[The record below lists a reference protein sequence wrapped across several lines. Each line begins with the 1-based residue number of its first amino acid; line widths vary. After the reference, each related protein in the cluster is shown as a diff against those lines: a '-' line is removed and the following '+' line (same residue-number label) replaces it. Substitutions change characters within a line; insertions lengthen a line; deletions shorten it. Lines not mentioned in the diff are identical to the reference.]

1 MPRSILILGAGI
13 AGLCSALA
21 LSGKGHTITLIEK
34 DPPPP
39 EGGADVAFADWK
51 HAGVGHLRHSHAFL
65 ARLRTLIKAS
75 HPALL
80 DALAAAGCRELKFAD
95 GLPEPM
101 REIYRPAPGDDDLA
115 VLTSRRTTLE
125 LVIRRYVEGLEGVE
139 IRSGLIVKEVLIEG
153 AGATRRVAGVRID
166 GEPPSEIRADIT
178 VDAGGRLSNV
188 PDQLREAGAVIEEE
202 REAGGILYSTR
213 HYRLK
218 DGQGEPPRGRTSGT
232 GDLGYIKYGLFPA
245 DNGWFSV
252 TLAVPEVQAY
262 LRQKVVSPEIF
273 DAICN
278 MMPGLA
284 IWVDPAR
291 AEPMSRVYGMGDLV
305 GHWRRFVT
313 DAGPAALDYFPI
325 GDVMIRTN
333 PLYGRGC
340 SFAAVSA
347 FVLAEVIGADAAP
360 AARAKLYQDRIATAL
375 GPYFK
380 NMRNGDRAAIKRA
393 AAIVDPSLRRKPNL
407 LSKLGRSFAEDG
419 VAIALRSDPV
429 LFRAAMRDFHM
440 LERPGLWLRNPANMM
455 RIVRWWMRGKAAN
468 ADRYPPKVGPER
480 EPFFAALGL
489 EPRAE
494 AAPAGA
500 T

>member
-1 MPRSILILGAGI
+1 MAQSILILGAGM

-39 EGGADVAFADWK
+39 EGGADAAFADWK

-80 DALAAAGCRELKFAD
+80 DALAAAGCRELKLAD

-101 REIYRPAPGDDDLA
+101 RAVYRPAPGDEDLA

-125 LVIRRYVEGLEGVE
+125 LVMRRYVEGLAGVE
-139 IRSGLIVKEVLIEG
+139 IRSGLFVKEVLIEG
-153 AGATRRVAGVRID
+153 AGGARRVAGVRID
-166 GEPPSEIRADIT
+166 SDPATELRADVTI
-178 VDAGGRLSNV
+178 DAGGRLSNV
-188 PDQLREAGAVIEEE
+188 PEQLRAAGAVIDEES
-202 REAGGILYSTR
+202 EACGILYYTR
-213 HYRLK
+213 HYRLR

-252 TLAVPEVQAY
+252 TLAVPEVEAY

-273 DAICN
+273 DAICAQ
-278 MMPGLA
+278 MPGLA
-284 IWVDPAR
+284 IWIDPAR
-291 AEPMSRVYGMGDLV
+291 SEPMSRVYGMGDLV

-313 DAGPAALDYFPI
+313 ATGPAALDYFPI

-340 SFAAVSA
+340 SFAAISA
-347 FVLAEVIGADAAP
+347 FVLAGVLADASEP
-360 AARAKLYQDRIATAL
+360 RARAQLYQDRIASTL
-375 GPYFK
+375 RPYF
-380 NMRNGDRAAIKRA
+380 NGMRNGDRAAIKRA
-393 AAIVDPSLRRKPNL
+393 AAIVDPSLRPKPTL
-407 LSKLGRSFAEDG
+407 LSRLGRSFGEDG

-440 LERPGLWLRNPANMM
+440 LERPGRWLRNPANIF
-455 RIVRWWMRGKAAN
+455 RILRWWMRGKAAN
-468 ADRYPPKVGPER
+468 ADRYAPRVGPER

-489 EPRAE
+489 EARAE
-494 AAPAGA
+494 PLATPAG
-500 T
+500 